1 MEDALQ
7 TMRNASFITLP
18 LLFAGSPAA
27 FAAEV
32 ADLSPK
38 DVGKVSA
45 AIDSAA
51 QAASRAD
58 EFVTMSQVVG
68 DSGASQNFFTQLG
81 IPDYGQLF

>member
-32 ADLSPK
+32 ADLSPN

-51 QAASRAD
+51 QAASRA
-58 EFVTMSQVVG
+58 
-68 DSGASQNFFTQLG
+68 
-81 IPDYGQLF
+81 